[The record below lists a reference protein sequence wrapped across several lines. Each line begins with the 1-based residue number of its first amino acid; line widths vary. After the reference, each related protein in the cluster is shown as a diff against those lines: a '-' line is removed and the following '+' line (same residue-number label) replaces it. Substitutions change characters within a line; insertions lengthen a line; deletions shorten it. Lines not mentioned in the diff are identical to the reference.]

1 MRYTRVMSF
10 SQAVGLIGYL
20 KDHAM
25 SWVTFLHSNSRE
37 TNLAVFFPFSG
48 PNVLINLKTGGG
60 GGALIML
67 YKCLIAIELR
77 YWGKITRK
85 GREGHQ

>member
-20 KDHAM
+20 KDHAL

-48 PNVLINLKTGGG
+48 PNVVINLKTGGG
-60 GGALIML
+60 GRCFDYAL
-67 YKCLIAIELR
+67 
-77 YWGKITRK
+77 
-85 GREGHQ
+85 